1 MFSVRGKLKPIHL
14 ISVAIAVCLTFLCS
28 CASQNPNRSQFPA
41 DVTMNKDAGRG
52 DFLMMT
58 LRLENGEKLPFVV
71 DTGTSITLFDN
82 SLAPQLGKK
91 IGDVSMGNYEH
102 WGQYIKSDL
111 YLTPNLYLGNVLLKT
126 SGSNATTLDLRTLSI
141 ETGHPIKGILGM
153 NTLEHYCIQLDFD
166 AGKIRFLDD
175 EKADKKKW
183 GKAFPII
190 ANDADSRPFVAQ
202 NLLGAHGPHALID
215 SGYLSGA
222 GDGWLRPKPFQQWTN
237 LAATLPNSEVH
248 SPYGVFD
255 GEKYPDV
262 SLDVQYVDDADGIGL
277 NFLAR
282 HLVTLDFPKHTLYLK
297 RTSDYRL
304 VSKDKESA
312 ARLAVES
319 ALKCLGQLRNQNRL
333 PGISKSDEGQLTDY
347 HFNHNDSPYLDSVT
361 FDGQKKGDSFFYHC
375 TITRTAKHDSW
386 KLQKMWRT
394 DAQGRVVEEY
404 SVP

>member
-1 MFSVRGKLKPIHL
+1 
-14 ISVAIAVCLTFLCS
+14 
-28 CASQNPNRSQFPA
+28 
-41 DVTMNKDAGRG
+41 
-52 DFLMMT
+52 
-58 LRLENGEKLPFVV
+58 V
-71 DTGTSITLFDN
+71 DTGTSITLFDK

-91 IGDVSMGNYEH
+91 IGDVSMGNPEH
-102 WGQYIKSDL
+102 WGQHIKSDL

-126 SGSNATTLDLRTLSI
+126 SGSNTTTVDLRKLSF
-141 ETGHPIKGILGM
+141 ETGYPIKGVLGM

-166 AGKIRFLDD
+166 DGKIRFLDD
-175 EKADKKKW
+175 EKADKKNYW

-190 ANDADSRPFVAQ
+190 ANNADARPFVAQ
-202 NLLGAHGPHALID
+202 NLLGAQGPHSLID
-215 SGYLSGA
+215 SGYLS
-222 GDGWLRPKPFQQWTN
+222 DGWLRPKSFQQWTN
-237 LAATLPNSEVH
+237 LASPLTNSEAH

-255 GEKYPDV
+255 GEKYHDV

-319 ALKCLGQLRNQNRL
+319 AMKCLRQLRNQNLL
-333 PGISKSDEGQLTDY
+333 PGVSKSDEGKLTNY
-347 HFNHNDSPYLDSVT
+347 NFNHNDSPYLDSVT
-361 FDGQKKGDSFFYHC
+361 FDGQKKGDSFFYHY
-375 TITRTAKHDSW
+375 TVARTAKHDSW
-386 KLQKMWRT
+386 KLQKAWRT